1 MNQGLENFVNPCGK
15 RALYH
20 VARGGH
26 IADVIMMAGEGAG
39 PPLGLEPFIHQVC
52 PQVLAFFKQSIELVS
67 VGGRSQSSLLP
78 GRCDRVQT
86 MGGTGAQFLL
96 KFTTCPQRVHARL

>member
-1 MNQGLENFVNPCGK
+1 
-15 RALYH
+15 
-20 VARGGH
+20 
-26 IADVIMMAGEGAG
+26 MMAGEGAG

-86 MGGTGAQFLL
+86 MGGTGTQFLL